1 MSQAVLPVDAHHG
14 IIELAQS
21 LRSGQISS
29 QALTRE
35 GLERIELHNPA
46 LNAVV
51 TVIADEAMAAA
62 RRADREIRSGHSR
75 GLLHGI
81 PIGLKDVIDAR
92 GSRTTAGSAFYRDH
106 IAARDATVV
115 RRLRRAGAV
124 IVAKLHTQEFAY
136 GATGEASF
144 IGPSRNPHDL
154 NRMTGGSS
162 GGPAAA
168 VASGMCVGALGTDT
182 GGSVRIPSALCGVV
196 GLKPTMGRISR
207 TGVTPLSWTLDH
219 VGPITRS
226 VADNAVLFTAL
237 CGFDPED
244 SASVRRR
251 TENFTRDLTAGVRG
265 LNIGVPE
272 PYFEHLE
279 PEVRRC
285 VDAALRS
292 WEELGSTI
300 KPVDIPELDS
310 ITAAQRTVLA
320 AEAYAVHRHR
330 LEERPELFQDVVR
343 RRLRAGGT
351 LPAWE
356 YAESYRL
363 RDRAMRAF
371 DDALADVDV
380 LATPTVPIS
389 APPRGQSETTATGI
403 REVVQVALTRLTAA
417 TNFTGH
423 PSLTIPCG
431 HTGQG
436 LPIGVQLIGR
446 RWEEAMLYRFGQAL
460 EDVG

>member
-1 MSQAVLPVDAHHG
+1 MSEAVVPFDARHG
-14 IIELAQS
+14 IVGLSQS
-21 LRSGQISS
+21 LRSGRISA

-35 GLERIELHNPA
+35 VLERIELHNPT

-62 RRADREIRSGHSR
+62 RRADREIRSGRSR
-75 GLLHGI
+75 GPLHGI

-106 IAARDATVV
+106 VADRDATVV

-124 IVAKLHTQEFAY
+124 LVAKLHTQEFAY

-144 IGPSRNPHDL
+144 VGPSRNPHDL
-154 NRMTGGSS
+154 DRMTGGSS

-168 VASGMCVGALGTDT
+168 VASGMCAGALGTDT
-182 GGSVRIPSALCGVV
+182 GGSIRIPSSLCGVV

-207 TGVTPLSWTLDH
+207 AGVTPLSWTLDH
-219 VGPITRS
+219 VGPITRT

-237 CGFDPED
+237 SGFDPQD
-244 SASVRRR
+244 PASARRR
-251 TENFTRDLTAGVRG
+251 PEDFTRDLTAGVRG
-265 LNIGVPE
+265 LSIGVLE

-292 WEELGSTI
+292 WKELGSTI
-300 KPVDIPELDS
+300 KLVTIPELDR
-310 ITAAQRTVLA
+310 IIAAQRTVLA
-320 AEAYAVHRHR
+320 AEAYAVHRRR
-330 LEERPELFQDVVR
+330 LEERPELFQDVVGQ
-343 RRLRAGGT
+343 RLRVGAT

-380 LATPTVPIS
+380 LAAPTVPIS
-389 APPRGQSETTATGI
+389 APLRGESETTAAGI
-403 REVVQVALTRLTAA
+403 HEAVQSALTRLTGP

-423 PSLTIPCG
+423 PSMTLPCG
-431 HTGQG
+431 HTRHG
-436 LPIGVQLIGR
+436 LPVGVQLISR
-446 RWEEAMLYRFGQAL
+446 RWDEAMLYRFGQAL

>member
-1 MSQAVLPVDAHHG
+1 LSEAVLPVDARHG
-14 IIELAQS
+14 IAGLSRS
-21 LRSGQISS
+21 LRSGQIS
-29 QALTRE
+29 AHTLTE
-35 GLERIELHNPA
+35 EALERIELHNPA

-51 TVIADEAMAAA
+51 TVLADQAMAAA

-75 GLLHGI
+75 GPLHGI

-92 GSRTTAGSAFYRDH
+92 GSRTTAGSAFCRDH
-106 IAARDATVV
+106 IADRDATVV

-154 NRMTGGSS
+154 DRMTGGSS

-182 GGSVRIPSALCGVV
+182 GGSIRIPSSLCGVV
-196 GLKPTMGRISR
+196 GLKPTMGRIGR

-226 VADNAVLFTAL
+226 VADNALLFTAL

-251 TENFTRDLTAGVRG
+251 PEDFTRDLIAGVHG
-265 LNIGVPE
+265 LRIGVPE
-272 PYFEHLE
+272 AYFEHLE

-285 VDAALRS
+285 VDAALRA
-292 WEELGSTI
+292 WGDLGATIRPVAVPELGRI
-300 KPVDIPELDS
+300 V
-310 ITAAQRTVLA
+310 AAQRTVLA
-320 AEAYAVHRHR
+320 AEAYAVHRDRIEAH
-330 LEERPELFQDVVR
+330 PELLQDVVR
-343 RRLRAGGT
+343 QRLRTGAT
-351 LPAWE
+351 LPAWK

-363 RDRAMRAF
+363 RDRAVQAF
-371 DDALADVDV
+371 DDALADVDA
-380 LATPTVPIS
+380 LATPTVPIP
-389 APPRGQSETTATGI
+389 APRRGRSETSAAGI
-403 REVVQVALTRLTAA
+403 REAIQAALTRLTGA

-423 PSLTIPCG
+423 PSLTMPCG
-431 HTGQG
+431 HTRQG
-436 LPIGVQLIGR
+436 LPVGVQLIGR
-446 RWEEAMLYRFGQAL
+446 RWQEAMLYRVGQAL
-460 EDVG
+460 EAA